1 MSGEAQGIVSD
12 AGDAVQRKINQAS
25 DTQGQI
31 VEYHPASPITATLIA
46 VGIGYVLGK

>member
-31 VEYHPASPITATLIA
+31 VEYIRQARSQQR
-46 VGIGYVLGK
+46 